1 MDKYK
6 IKAIIIVE
14 GKKDTQR
21 LRLIDPNVQTIET
34 NGAAINQKVIS
45 LIKKVSIQN
54 EVIVFTDPDFSGE
67 RIRRLITKAVPK
79 VKQAFLRQ
87 KDAIP
92 QKHLRHASLGVEHA
106 SASAIIDA
114 LSEVSREEKNLPSI
128 IKKSKLMRL
137 KLINAPDA
145 EKNRRYL
152 CDYLNIGM
160 VNGAHL
166 AQRLQLIRVTLPQV
180 EQIMEKKFNGKI

>member
-92 QKHLRHASLGVEHA
+92 QKHLRHASL
-106 SASAIIDA
+106 
-114 LSEVSREEKNLPSI
+114 
-128 IKKSKLMRL
+128 
-137 KLINAPDA
+137 
-145 EKNRRYL
+145 
-152 CDYLNIGM
+152 
-160 VNGAHL
+160 
-166 AQRLQLIRVTLPQV
+166 
-180 EQIMEKKFNGKI
+180 